1 MAMRFDFSHPLRFF
15 AALCVVTFLSGTA
28 SADTIYLKNGRTIV
42 ASNVVQENGRVSYDT
57 STGTTTIPASIVD
70 RIVREAA
77 PLAPRAGTPR
87 DRAANLPIAP
97 PEALNAPATEESMH
111 AAIRDGSIDL
121 DMLAKLESE
130 ADAHST
136 PSTIARVVAAESA
149 AAQFEIS
156 VGDFAKAASHYQV
169 GLRFDPD
176 NLGLLL
182 ETAYLHLRRS
192 EYSAALDLLEHARRI
207 DPDSAEAAKLSGWA
221 YYGLNRVDDAVSEW
235 RRAIALKPDAE
246 VEHALEKAERDARE
260 EASYREGA
268 TSHFQ
273 LRYNGD
279 AAPELAQE
287 VLRTLESEFEE
298 ISNTLN
304 YIPAEPIGVVLYTNQ
319 TFVDITRAPSWVG
332 ALNDGRIRVPVEG
345 LTSMTDELARV
356 LKHELTH
363 SFVGQKTVGHCPVWL
378 QEGIAQY
385 MEGKRSGKA
394 AGNLSAAYEHHME
407 FSLGSFESSWLNLPK
422 DVAANAYAWSLA
434 TVEGIVNT
442 DGVDELSRI
451 LDRLAAGSAP
461 EDAIHAVLHDSYAEL
476 MQSTVQY
483 LRKAYL

>member
-1 MAMRFDFSHPLRFF
+1 MRFCVAHPSRSIAVL
-15 AALCVVTFLSGTA
+15 LLSIVVPGLV
-28 SADTIYLKNGRTIV
+28 SADTIFLKNGRTID
-42 ASNVVQENGRVSYDT
+42 ASNVIQEKGRVSFDT
-57 STGTTTIPASIVD
+57 ATGHLSLPSSIVD
-70 RIVREAA
+70 HIVREAA
-77 PLAPRAGTPR
+77 PLNPSAGTPH

-97 PEALNAPATEESMH
+97 PSALNTPVADESSR

-121 DMLAKLESE
+121 DLLAKLESE
-130 ADAHST
+130 ANANSNR
-136 PSTIARVVAAESA
+136 STIARVVAAESA
-149 AAQFEIS
+149 AAQFEIT
-156 VGDFAKAASHYQV
+156 VGDFEKAAAHYQV

-176 NLGLLL
+176 NVGLLL

-192 EYSAALDLLEHARRI
+192 EYSAALDLLDRARRI
-207 DPDSAEAAKLSGWA
+207 EPESVEAAKLSGWA

-235 RRAIALKPDAE
+235 KRAIALKPDAE
-246 VEHALEKAERDARE
+246 IEHALEKAERDARE

-279 AAPELAQE
+279 AAPELAHE
-287 VLRTLESEFEE
+287 VLQTLESQFEE
-298 ISNTLN
+298 ISSTLN
-304 YIPAEPIGVVLYTNQ
+304 YVPPEPIGVVLYTNQ

-345 LTSMTDELARV
+345 LSAVTPDLARV

-385 MEGKRSGKA
+385 MEGKRSGR
-394 AGNLSAAYEHHME
+394 SAATLSSAYERHME
-407 FSLGSFESSWLNLPK
+407 VSLGSFETSWLNLPK

-434 TVEGIVNT
+434 TVEAIVTT
-442 DGVDELSRI
+442 DGIDELGRI
-451 LDRLAAGSAP
+451 LDRLAVGAAP
-461 EDAIHAVLHDSYAEL
+461 EDAIHFVLHDSYADL